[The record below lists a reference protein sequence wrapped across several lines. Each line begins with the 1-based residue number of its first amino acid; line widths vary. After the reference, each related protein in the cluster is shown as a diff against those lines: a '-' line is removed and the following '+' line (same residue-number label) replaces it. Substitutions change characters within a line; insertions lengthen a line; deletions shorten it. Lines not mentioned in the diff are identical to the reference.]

1 MKAQRVDSRKDQKQR
16 DSQHNERLKELE
28 KQVDPETV
36 KVGYESFEQ
45 YKGAIKRL
53 ANL

>member
-1 MKAQRVDSRKDQKQR
+1 MKEQQVDPSKDQKQR
-16 DSQHNERLKELE
+16 DSEHRERLKELE

-36 KVGYESFEQ
+36 KAAYESYEQ